1 MAKRVLSIEGY
12 TISTPSV
19 GYYTILVDRLGDVVE
34 FEDLTDIQRYILI
47 QGLEADEYVD
57 AYVVANHNGAY
68 II

>member
-12 TISTPSV
+12 TISTPRV